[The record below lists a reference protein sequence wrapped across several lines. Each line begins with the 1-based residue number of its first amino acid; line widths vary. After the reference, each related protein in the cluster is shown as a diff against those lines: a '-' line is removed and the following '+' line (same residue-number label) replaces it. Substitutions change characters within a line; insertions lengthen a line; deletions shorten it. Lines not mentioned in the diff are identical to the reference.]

1 MSAAFLLPGG
11 NAVLQ
16 SPMRARKH
24 CLYALIC
31 LLWILPGLLGRAPWH
46 PDELFLTTIVAAMA
60 RDGLSWSPYL
70 LGEPFL
76 DYPPLY
82 LWLAALSAKLF
93 AFLPAHEGARLANIP
108 LLTAGFGFLYLAGS
122 RRYGAAT
129 GWLAVLLAL
138 GAAGF
143 MVRAHLLTPGVAAFA
158 ASAALLW
165 GALLLK
171 TRAFAGG
178 AVCGGALGFVFWSAG
193 IAPAVASALFL
204 LLLFLHR
211 EWRHTT
217 AGLLVAAAVALPLLL
232 LWPAVLA
239 QRQPEVF
246 GLWFSSMLPPFAPHN
261 SIAMPAL
268 FAWALFPALPIAA
281 AGFFWRRKQAED
293 ADVLAPDKPA
303 RMSFFDGGD
312 SALFAAALLFVL
324 ASVSL
329 LWGGDISEEGL
340 FFALPAVSFA
350 AARFMRKLP
359 DDAAVVLDWFALL
372 VVGVFCAGAAW
383 LLWLCLLAGMP
394 AFALAHLAEVF
405 PGYTLPPPSKFA
417 VIAALAVTILWCA
430 LIANFGRSNERAV
443 VNWSCGVT
451 VVWFVFNA
459 LWLGYVDSAKSY
471 RIPALEIGKTLRGGC
486 INKSQSDAPLP
497 MMAQL
502 SYWGAAVG
510 GGECAFVLRRGE
522 GAAGEIKWRGGRP
535 GKTKYRLYQVK

>member
-171 TRAFAGG
+171 TRAFAGVRFA
-178 AVCGGALGFVFWSAG
+178 AVRWVLFFGRRELLRRLHRRYFYYYFFCTANGGILRRDYWLPRRLLCPCFYYGPRYWHNDSRKFSGFGFRQCCRRLRRIIVLQCRRYLPGRCFRLCLLPPPVFFGGANK
-193 IAPAVASALFL
+193 
-204 LLLFLHR
+204 R
-211 EWRHTT
+211 KMR
-217 AGLLVAAAVALPLLL
+217 
-232 LWPAVLA
+232 
-239 QRQPEVF
+239 
-246 GLWFSSMLPPFAPHN
+246 M
-261 SIAMPAL
+261 
-268 FAWALFPALPIAA
+268 
-281 AGFFWRRKQAED
+281 FWRRINRQECRFLMAAIARCLRRRCYLFWHRFRYCGAAIFRKKVCFLHCPPCRLPPR
-293 ADVLAPDKPA
+293 VLCANC
-303 RMSFFDGGD
+303 RTMRRLFWIGLRFWL
-312 SALFAAALLFVL
+312 SA
-324 ASVSL
+324 
-329 LWGGDISEEGL
+329 
-340 FFALPAVSFA
+340 FFAPV
-350 AARFMRKLP
+350 
-359 DDAAVVLDWFALL
+359 
-372 VVGVFCAGAAW
+372 
-383 LLWLCLLAGMP
+383 
-394 AFALAHLAEVF
+394 
-405 PGYTLPPPSKFA
+405 
-417 VIAALAVTILWCA
+417 
-430 LIANFGRSNERAV
+430 
-443 VNWSCGVT
+443 
-451 VVWFVFNA
+451 
-459 LWLGYVDSAKSY
+459 
-471 RIPALEIGKTLRGGC
+471 
-486 INKSQSDAPLP
+486 
-497 MMAQL
+497 
-502 SYWGAAVG
+502 
-510 GGECAFVLRRGE
+510 RRGFCGCVCLPE
-522 GAAGEIKWRGGRP
+522 CRHLHLRIWRKFSPVILCRRHQKTTFLPVYPAPKHPHLPLVCAAKKNRR
-535 GKTKYRLYQVK
+535 RQ

>member
-1 MSAAFLLPGG
+1 M
-11 NAVLQ
+11 
-16 SPMRARKH
+16 
-24 CLYALIC
+24 
-31 LLWILPGLLGRAPWH
+31 
-46 PDELFLTTIVAAMA
+46 D
-60 RDGLSWSPYL
+60 
-70 LGEPFL
+70 
-76 DYPPLY
+76 
-82 LWLAALSAKLF
+82 
-93 AFLPAHEGARLANIP
+93 ANIIWAVCHKWNSFR
-108 LLTAGFGFLYLAGS
+108 TAGFGFLYLAGS

-359 DDAAVVLDWFALL
+359 DDAAVVCIAIWIGLRFWLSAFFAPVRRGFCGCVCLPECRHLHLRIWRKFSPVILCRRHQSLPLL
-372 VVGVFCAGAAW
+372 R
-383 LLWLCLLAGMP
+383 LWR
-394 AFALAHLAEVF
+394 
-405 PGYTLPPPSKFA
+405 LPF
-417 VIAALAVTILWCA
+417 
-430 LIANFGRSNERAV
+430 
-443 VNWSCGVT
+443 CGVRLSQT
-451 VVWFVFNA
+451 SGVLTSA
-459 LWLGYVDSAKSY
+459 PWL
-471 RIPALEIGKTLRGGC
+471 IGV
-486 INKSQSDAPLP
+486 
-497 MMAQL
+497 
-502 SYWGAAVG
+502 AA
-510 GGECAFVLRRGE
+510 
-522 GAAGEIKWRGGRP
+522 
-535 GKTKYRLYQVK
+535 